1 MSSSQHSN
9 IITVRNEGCGV
20 KRIVVF
26 GATGSIGAYFM
37 DNCLQNLD
45 RGEWEVIA
53 VGRKETDF
61 FTKNN
66 IPYFRADISKA
77 DGLAALPKEDVF
89 AIVNLAGVLPAYQ
102 RDEDVIKY
110 ASVNIMGGLRILEY
124 AKSVGAD
131 RVLYTQ
137 TWADLAG
144 YWGKESLLFPRMSR
158 NLVYTGDHAFYAISK
173 SMIVDAMEYYHQ
185 QYGIKNFVFRLPNIY
200 HYSPIKTYFVNGVE
214 KNVAY
219 RYMIER
225 ARQGLD
231 IEMWGDPEAFK
242 DIVYVKDLCQM
253 MRKALTANVDG
264 GIYNAG
270 TGTKTTLHQQIKGI
284 IDVFSPPDCRSK
296 IIPCPEKGSFTSFVM
311 DISNA
316 RTELGYEP
324 QYDYIS
330 YLEDYRS
337 EMEQKRFDVLWM

>member
-1 MSSSQHSN
+1 
-9 IITVRNEGCGV
+9 
-20 KRIVVF
+20 
-26 GATGSIGAYFM
+26 M

-173 SMIVDAMEYYHQ
+173 SMIVDAMDGKMPQ
-185 QYGIKNFVFRLPNIY
+185 Q
-200 HYSPIKTYFVNGVE
+200 
-214 KNVAY
+214 
-219 RYMIER
+219 
-225 ARQGLD
+225 Q
-231 IEMWGDPEAFK
+231 
-242 DIVYVKDLCQM
+242 
-253 MRKALTANVDG
+253 
-264 GIYNAG
+264 
-270 TGTKTTLHQQIKGI
+270 
-284 IDVFSPPDCRSK
+284 
-296 IIPCPEKGSFTSFVM
+296 
-311 DISNA
+311 
-316 RTELGYEP
+316 
-324 QYDYIS
+324 
-330 YLEDYRS
+330 
-337 EMEQKRFDVLWM
+337 